1 MRAGGA
7 CGGIFSD
14 SGKLVHFVNK
24 CKKRRVS
31 DKRESSNL
39 DDAVKLVISR
49 LEGLVVESDDNEEKA
64 MDDESAWENE
74 RKSAAKPSVVRLGE
88 SGEES
93 GKARHRKK
101 EQDQDSESDGED

>member
-14 SGKLVHFVNK
+14 SGKLVHFVSR
-24 CKKRRVS
+24 CKEWRLS

-49 LEGLVVESDDNEEKA
+49 LGLVVESDDNEEKA

-74 RKSAAKPSVVRLGE
+74 RKSAAKPSVVRRGE